1 MGRKKNLTVTE
12 KYAIKS
18 FIEAPILDRQF
29 YQLSHCLNTII
40 LTIFTL
46 YYISALNMMDKLF
59 TFIISG
65 KVIGTD
71 YVLKFSDV
79 CWISAAIVATLLAKS
94 IYNYLKIAKNRN
106 KITLQ
111 IREASPLSLT
121 VRITA

>member
-1 MGRKKNLTVTE
+1 MGRKKKLTVTE
-12 KYAIKS
+12 KYTIKS
-18 FIEAPILDRQF
+18 FTEAPILDRQLH
-29 YQLSHCLNTII
+29 QLSYSLNIFT

-65 KVIGTD
+65 KLIGTD

-79 CWISAAIVATLLAKS
+79 CWISAAIVAALLARS

-111 IREASPLSLT
+111 IREAAPLSLT
-121 VRITA
+121 VRVTA